1 MGISALL
8 IPADLDTFNRNNF
21 DAIRLAMAL
30 MVVWSHSFAI
40 YLGTEGRSAAV
51 ATGRHVG

>member
-8 IPADLDTFNRNNF
+8 IPADLDTFKRNNF